1 MSAHVLMLSSS
12 RKGSENYLEHALT
25 YLYAHLGEARK
36 LLFVP
41 FAGVSVSWDDYT
53 AKVAEALPDFEVTG
67 LHQQADPLAAI
78 QQAQANGQAIVV
90 GGGNTFNLLHNLHA
104 QQLTEPLKQA
114 IASGTPYI
122 GWSAGSNICGRTICT
137 TNDMPVIQPA
147 SFDALAVLPC
157 QLNPHY
163 NNYTPP
169 GHNGETRDERLNEFC
184 ILNPHTPILAIPE
197 GSALSYCHGEL
208 KYLGDDEGYV
218 FVGQTKQAIQPTAVL
233 NQYLG

>member
-147 SFDALAVLPC
+147 SFDALAVLPVS
-157 QLNPHY
+157 LIRITTITRHRV
-163 NNYTPP
+163 TTVKP
-169 GHNGETRDERLNEFC
+169 GTSDSMSF
-184 ILNPHTPILAIPE
+184 A
-197 GSALSYCHGEL
+197 Y
-208 KYLGDDEGYV
+208 
-218 FVGQTKQAIQPTAVL
+218 
-233 NQYLG
+233 